1 MSDFLNKVV
10 TLILIFIML
19 VLAPMLISYMM
30 TDMRTQRLVLNEVS
44 LFIDKVTDKGTITE
58 SDLDQLYL
66 SVNSHGKILD
76 VTVKRFVRVA
86 SLDQNTGQ
94 VRTLYFAADDIS
106 DLNPGDIVQVT
117 IREVGR
123 SPLRSLTYSM
133 LKIDIGRFEFSLAGA
148 VR

>member
-30 TDMRTQRLVLNEVS
+30 TDMRAQRLVLNEVS
-44 LFIDKVTDKGTITE
+44 MFIDKVTDKGTITQP
-58 SDLDQLYL
+58 DLDQLYL
-66 SVNSHGKILD
+66 SVNSHGKTLD

-86 SLDQNTGQ
+86 SLDQTTGQ
-94 VRTLYFAADDIS
+94 VKTLYFAADDIS
-106 DLNPGDIVQVT
+106 ALNPGDIVQVT
-117 IREVGR
+117 VREVGR
-123 SPLRSLTYSM
+123 SPLRSLTYSI
-133 LKIDIGRFEFSLAGA
+133 LKIDIGKFEFSLAGA